1 MTDDAPGDVPPLD
14 PAFGQTTWIMGTIHA
29 ALVQNLGIEVVGR
42 KGMRLLD
49 LLDRIRIEHSDSQ
62 DGEVARL
69 ARHAD
74 VVALLLRGFP
84 SIPDPQRRD
93 AVVRLKAIAKGSP
106 FDAHPATR
114 DIARH
119 LLATAG
125 PIPVSAPGFVQVLRA
140 PVEGREWARYN
151 NLHDPLPL
159 PAMPDLHLLGATLER
174 EFPWLQKITETIIRE
189 LSLSRRLGRD
199 AVRLHPL
206 MLAGPPGTG
215 KSRYSRRLS
224 ELLGLPSL
232 TISCAGSSDS
242 MTVRGTSRG
251 WSSARPGILLE
262 VLQRHNSP
270 AALIVWDE
278 LDKASPSTL
287 NGRIWDACLQLLE
300 RETASRYFDEA
311 LEVACD
317 LSWASHVATVNTLQ
331 PIPRPLLE
339 RFHIEL
345 APAPRPEHFES
356 ILQGV
361 MNEVAREYD
370 LADPRLLPSLA
381 ADDRRHLHDSCGLN
395 PRRLAH
401 AARILLAE
409 KLQHERRLP
418 H

>member
-1 MTDDAPGDVPPLD
+1 MTNDAPGDVPPLD
-14 PAFGQTTWIMGTIHA
+14 PAFGQPAWIKGVIHA
-29 ALVQNLGIEVVGR
+29 ALLQNLGVEAVG
-42 KGMRLLD
+42 GNGVRLLE
-49 LLDRIRIEHSDSQ
+49 LLDRIRMTHVDSE

-74 VVALLLRGFP
+74 VVGLLLRGFP

-93 AVVRLKAIAKGSP
+93 AVTRLKAIAEGSI

-125 PIPVSAPGFVQVLRA
+125 PISVSDPGYVQVLQV
-140 PVEGREWARYN
+140 PVEGREWERYN
-151 NLHDPLPL
+151 NLHEWLPL
-159 PAMPDLHLLGATLER
+159 PALPDLRVLETTLEG
-174 EFPWLQKITETIIRE
+174 EFPWLHRITESIIRE
-189 LSLSRRLGRD
+189 LNLSCALGRD

-206 MLAGPPGTG
+206 LLAGPPGTG

-242 MTVRGTSRG
+242 MSVRGTSRG
-251 WSSARPGILLE
+251 WSSARPGILVE
-262 VLQRHNSP
+262 VLQRHSSP
-270 AALIVWDE
+270 AALMVWDE

-300 RETASRYFDEA
+300 RETACRYFDEA
-311 LEVACD
+311 LQVECD

-356 ILQGV
+356 ILQGL
-361 MNEVAREYD
+361 MNEVAKEYD
-370 LADPRLLPSLA
+370 LSDSRLLPPLDA
-381 ADDRRHLHDSCGLN
+381 ADRRHLRDTCGMN
-395 PRRLAH
+395 PRRLAR
-401 AARILLAE
+401 AFRILLGE
-409 KLQHERRLP
+409 KLRHERRLP